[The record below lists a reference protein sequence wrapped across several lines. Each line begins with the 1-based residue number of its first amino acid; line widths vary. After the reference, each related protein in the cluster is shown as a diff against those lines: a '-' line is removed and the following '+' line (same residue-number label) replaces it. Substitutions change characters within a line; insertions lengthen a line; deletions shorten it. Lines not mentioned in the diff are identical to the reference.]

1 MAANSRL
8 EDVTINMTTTAN
20 SQILRALYF
29 NDGTAGSSKF
39 RTGVISVNDSAFTGC
54 SLYGAYV
61 DASGTTAQSANN
73 TLQRTSMTVT
83 GYTGTT
89 KIRGIYNTGVNR
101 ISFRDCNIYA
111 VQTGGTI
118 GSTACIGLE
127 TDLSGAI
134 IEARTSTISG
144 TGNDISQGVSGS
156 QIILALSDL
165 VNRTANSLGLTEST
179 QTSDQN
185 YSMIIA
191 TNKNPGQG
199 TYYIAPGTYFYT
211 NDVPSA
217 TTPINIQFNQPTLIN
232 SISVSPNTAISGGV
246 TFTVNRVAASGNPG
260 ITTMSVYLPGTTT
273 IGVFSNNV
281 SMRVGTGDSYNVS
294 FTANFTN
301 SDVVTANISLI

>member
-1 MAANSRL
+1 
-8 EDVTINMTTTAN
+8 
-20 SQILRALYF
+20 
-29 NDGTAGSSKF
+29 
-39 RTGVISVNDSAFTGC
+39 
-54 SLYGAYV
+54 
-61 DASGTTAQSANN
+61 
-73 TLQRTSMTVT
+73 
-83 GYTGTT
+83 
-89 KIRGIYNTGVNR
+89 
-101 ISFRDCNIYA
+101 
-111 VQTGGTI
+111 
-118 GSTACIGLE
+118 
-127 TDLSGAI
+127 
-134 IEARTSTISG
+134 
-144 TGNDISQGVSGS
+144 
-156 QIILALSDL
+156 
-165 VNRTANSLGLTEST
+165 
-179 QTSDQN
+179 
-185 YSMIIA
+185 MIIA